1 MDPLVLKSVKLASS
15 KISNILN
22 NVVCAAETNRITEVL
37 REESF
42 SVYEDE
48 TNDRTQEQWKSL
60 VVRYIEPV
68 SLQFRVELLQLVNLD
83 ASDCSATKI
92 FGACETA
99 LEQKKIPLSNIG
111 LACDN
116 ASVMT
121 GTKSSFTTKLLENTP
136 HLITM
141 PCVSHSSAIAAKN
154 SCSTFPD
161 VDYVIELL
169 PSFLNASPKRT
180 AIYRNI
186 FSELRY
192 VFQKISS
199 HCETRWHVCH
209 QCIVVILKNWNVIFK
224 FLMVLESEKVE
235 KAEDLLKKMQDPLI
249 FASFLFLK
257 LTLKALNVFNVIF
270 QKRETMVQQF

>member
-1 MDPLVLKSVKLASS
+1 MDPLVLKSVKLAST
-15 KISNILN
+15 KISSISN
-22 NVVCAAETNRITEVL
+22 NVVCAAETNRITEIL
-37 REESF
+37 QKEPF

-48 TNDRTQEQWKSL
+48 TNDRTQEKWLSL

-68 SLQFRVELLQLVNLD
+68 SLQLRAELLQLVNLD

-92 FGACETA
+92 FGAFQTA
-99 LEQKKIPLSNIG
+99 LEQKKIPLSNIIG

-121 GTKSSFTTKLLENTP
+121 GSKSSFKTKLLEKTP
-136 HLITM
+136 RLITM

-161 VDYVIELL
+161 VDYVIKLL

-180 AIYRNI
+180 TIYRNI
-186 FSELRY
+186 VLELGY
-192 VFQKISS
+192 VFQKIPSQ
-199 HCETRWHVCH
+199 CETRWLVRH
-209 QCIVVILKNWNVIFK
+209 QCIVVILKNWNVIIK

-235 KAEDLLKKMQDPLI
+235 NIDIDGK
-249 FASFLFLK
+249 
-257 LTLKALNVFNVIF
+257 
-270 QKRETMVQQF
+270 